1 MKRLFIPARVK
12 IDLNAILKKLKI
24 KEEKVGLITTVQFDE
39 EVKKIKNKQFVYLG
53 PILGCNIDNILSMK
67 NKVDAFLYIG
77 SGNFHPLTLKK
88 LNKPI
93 YIANPLTNKFSKIS
107 EKEIKGL
114 EKQLKGK
121 RLRYYSA
128 NKLGIIVS
136 TKPGQNLFYQALNLQ
151 KKLKKPSF
159 LFICNDLDL
168 NELENFQDIN
178 MWINTACP
186 RIEGKNII
194 NMSDLPKEL

>member
-12 IDLNAILKKLKI
+12 IDLNTILKKVKI

-39 EVKKIKNKQFVYLG
+39 EVKKIKNDKFVYGG
-53 PILGCNIDNILSMK
+53 PILGCNIDKILPIK
-67 NKVDAFLYIG
+67 DEVDAFLYIG
-77 SGNFHPLTLKK
+77 SGDFHPLALAK

-107 EKEIKGL
+107 EEEIKKL

-121 RLRYYSA
+121 IIKYYTA
-128 NKLGIIVS
+128 KKLGIIVS
-136 TKPGQNLFYQALNLQ
+136 TKPGQNLFFQALNLQ

-168 NELENFQDIN
+168 NELENFPDIDL
-178 MWINTACP
+178 WINTACP

-194 NMSDLPKEL
+194 NMSDLPKE